1 MKQNL
6 NCPIPIKETKFVRGK
21 KKKKPALKIARK
33 NFRLKTVH
41 W

>member
-21 KKKKPALKIARK
+21 KKKPALKIARK